1 MNLQTGA
8 AGCALAVVLVVFSVR
23 PARAGLD
30 RLSVGF
36 TVSATFALLLLLSGV
51 DAVWATSNAV
61 MNAIADIHLTSQK
74 ILSVKTLITDVRQAE
89 TGQRGYLLTG
99 DPRYL
104 RTFRLGQREFEQLLR
119 ASNVQNAALL
129 SEAQLKFDQL
139 NLTISLEQQGHHEDA
154 LRLVRTSRGLKL
166 MEEIEAQGAV
176 VTDELH
182 ARLVQQTHERRAGRR
197 IQLFARLASAFGLGR
212 TRMAKN
218 GLSNAQDGW
227 LRGGRRIRRREGTHV
242 PRTPI
247 VALTANT
254 MPGDRDKCLLAGM
267 DDFISKPFNSS
278 TLHRALER
286 WGGVRAGQK
295 DLLLEPSG
303 AVIPVS

>member
-1 MNLQTGA
+1 
-8 AGCALAVVLVVFSVR
+8 
-23 PARAGLD
+23 
-30 RLSVGF
+30 
-36 TVSATFALLLLLSGV
+36 
-51 DAVWATSNAV
+51 
-61 MNAIADIHLTSQK
+61 
-74 ILSVKTLITDVRQAE
+74 
-89 TGQRGYLLTG
+89 
-99 DPRYL
+99 
-104 RTFRLGQREFEQLLR
+104 
-119 ASNVQNAALL
+119 
-129 SEAQLKFDQL
+129 
-139 NLTISLEQQGHHEDA
+139 
-154 LRLVRTSRGLKL
+154 
-166 MEEIEAQGAV
+166 
-176 VTDELH
+176 
-182 ARLVQQTHERRAGRR
+182 
-197 IQLFARLASAFGLGR
+197 
-212 TRMAKN
+212 MAKN

-303 AVIPVS
+303 AVIPRIVKPDRRYQWPAYFGSILAASVNSASASCFLSILSSATLRL

>member
-1 MNLQTGA
+1 VSGLNAAPGCGNLVLKMNLQTGA

-197 IQLFARLASAFGLGR
+197 NPAFRSSCLCLWTWSHTYGQEWIVKCPRWMAS
-212 TRMAKN
+212 
-218 GLSNAQDGW
+218 
-227 LRGGRRIRRREGTHV
+227 RR
-242 PRTPI
+242 P
-247 VALTANT
+247 AN
-254 MPGDRDKCLLAGM
+254 KEA
-267 DDFISKPFNSS
+267 
-278 TLHRALER
+278 
-286 WGGVRAGQK
+286 
-295 DLLLEPSG
+295 
-303 AVIPVS
+303 